1 MKSLAEIKVIKSAMN
16 ATVVTMQQRLDKL
29 DAEIA
34 RAKSDSSRSPEYIR
48 ETVQRLQHDALPFFG
63 DKMREVQAA
72 AKDVAIARGA
82 WESKPYLLSMQRFSE
97 IEQAEA
103 LIRLRWATEIARMP
117 EPLIEL
123 LINDAMAAGN
133 MPLLY
138 QAYLVKPTAIKL
150 DDVVIPDQAEAL
162 ETIKACMAFPHQAE
176 LIAGQATAAGV
187 SAARKLQLA
196 RQMQAA

>member
-1 MKSLAEIKVIKSAMN
+1 MKSLAEIKAIKSAMN
-16 ATVVTMQQRLDKL
+16 ATVVAMQQRLDKL
-29 DAEIA
+29 DAEII

-48 ETVQRLQHDALPFFG
+48 ETVQRLQADALPFFG

-117 EPLIEL
+117 EPLFEL

-162 ETIKACMAFPHQAE
+162 ETIRACMAFPHQAE